1 MWKVCEGAVV
11 CCVCVC
17 VCARARVQLPACART
32 NDLPLQTTRDFGLE
46 ITLRRGS
53 ANQGKE
59 RVRSGSEWRELFEHF
74 FITGEI

>member
-1 MWKVCEGAVV
+1 MKVCEGAVV

-17 VCARARVQLPACART
+17 VCVRARVQLPACART

-53 ANQGKE
+53 ANHGKE
-59 RVRSGSEWRELFEHF
+59 RERRGSAWRELFEHF
-74 FITGEI
+74 FN